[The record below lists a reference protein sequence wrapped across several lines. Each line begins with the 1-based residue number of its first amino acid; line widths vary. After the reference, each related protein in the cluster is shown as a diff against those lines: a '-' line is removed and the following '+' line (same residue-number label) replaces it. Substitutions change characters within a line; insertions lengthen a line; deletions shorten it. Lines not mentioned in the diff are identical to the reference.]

1 MAIQSG
7 MRAIGVTFDVWGL
20 SRLLDDALKKAW
32 KLAEGYE
39 GKQTTNGVSDAQN
52 EPESEDKSV

>member
-1 MAIQSG
+1 MAMESG
-7 MRAIGVTFDVWGL
+7 MRAIAVTWDVWGL
-20 SRLLDDALKKAW
+20 ARMVDDALKKGR

-52 EPESEDKSV
+52 EPESEDKSG